1 MYRMENEETD
11 KNTNM
16 IDLTGHWFVYF
27 GADLEDVKIEGS
39 RVITLTGEFD
49 PDELINLLVH
59 HIQDSLPQAAKDIIS
74 KGGQRIVIRS
84 FNRIDPSFSIGG
96 AAK

>member
-1 MYRMENEETD
+1 MDKEETD
-11 KNTNM
+11 NKEM

-27 GADLEDVKIEGS
+27 GVDLEEAKIEGS
-39 RVITLTGEFD
+39 RVLTLNGEFD
-49 PDELINLLVH
+49 PDDLIDLLVH
-59 HIQDSLPQAAKDIIS
+59 HIQDSLPQGAKDIIS
-74 KGGQRIVIRS
+74 KSGQRIVIRS